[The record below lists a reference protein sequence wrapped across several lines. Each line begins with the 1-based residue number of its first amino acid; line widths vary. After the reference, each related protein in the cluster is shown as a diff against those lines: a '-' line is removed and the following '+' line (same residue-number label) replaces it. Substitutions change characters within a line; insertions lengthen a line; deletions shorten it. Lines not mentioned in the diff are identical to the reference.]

1 VKRFAVRDVRTR
13 LLVVVLAALAVAL
26 AASTAAFNVILTKT
40 GTSDADALLRQR
52 ADSERSLLQVT
63 NGHLRVGEHADDR
76 LGDSRIWIFEGTTA
90 IERPR
95 VRIETQRAAEVLA
108 TGPRRYLTISETD
121 ERLLALPV
129 VVGGKRYGTVV
140 AGVSTAPYERTQH
153 IALIASIAFAAAL
166 LLLVGGAVFWLL
178 RSALRPVALMT
189 AQAAAWS
196 ESNVE
201 GRFHLGPPHNELTRL
216 AATLDALLDRIA
228 ASLRHERLL
237 SAELSHELRT
247 PLSKL
252 RAEAELALRRPRTAT
267 EYTEA
272 LERVIRDADRIQRIV
287 EALLAAAEGESGRRG
302 IADAAA
308 VARSAAASCAP
319 LADAEHVHV
328 VVRETPGSLRIGVDA
343 AFAERV
349 LHPVLDNACR
359 YARHRVDLSF
369 RGENGAVEFVVVD
382 DGPGV
387 SPDEQ
392 DAIFAPATRGDAG
405 RESEGGAGLGLALA
419 RRLARSV
426 SGDVEADA
434 KARGGRFVVRLPAA

>member
-1 VKRFAVRDVRTR
+1 VKRFSVRDVRTR

-26 AASTAAFNVILTKT
+26 AASTTAFNVILTKT
-40 GTSDADALLRQR
+40 GAADADALLRQR
-52 ADSERSLLQVT
+52 ADSERSLLQVSD
-63 NGHLRVGEHADDR
+63 GHLRITEHGDDR
-76 LGDSRIWIFEGTTA
+76 LGDSRIWIFQGTKA

-95 VRIETQRAAEVLA
+95 ARPETERAAVALA
-108 TGPRRYLTISETD
+108 NGPRRYVTISATD
-121 ERLLALPV
+121 ERLLAEPV
-129 VVGGKRYGTVV
+129 VDEGHRYGTVV
-140 AGVSTAPYERTQH
+140 AGVSMAPYERTQH
-153 IALIASIAFAAAL
+153 IALIASVAFAIAL
-166 LLLVGGAVFWLL
+166 MLLVGSAVFWLL
-178 RSALRPVALMT
+178 RSALRPVAQMT
-189 AQAAAWS
+189 AQAEAWS
-196 ESNVE
+196 DNNVE
-201 GRFHLGPPHNELTRL
+201 GRFHLGPPHDELTRL

-252 RAEAELALRRPRTAT
+252 RAEAELALRRPRTAR

-272 LERVIRDADRIQRIV
+272 LERVIADADRIQHIV

-302 IADAAA
+302 IADATT
-308 VARSAAASCAP
+308 VARAAAASCRP
-319 LADAEHVHV
+319 LAEAADVHV
-328 VVRETPGSLRIGVDA
+328 VVNEPPRSFAIGVDA

-349 LHPVLDNACR
+349 LHPILDNACR
-359 YARHRVDLSF
+359 YARCRVDVSVQ
-369 RGENGAVEFVVVD
+369 RENGAVEFVVAD

-392 DAIFAPATRGDAG
+392 EEIFAPATRGEAG
-405 RESEGGAGLGLALA
+405 RESAGGAGLGLALA

-434 KARGGRFVVRLPAA
+434 NADGGRFVVRLPAA